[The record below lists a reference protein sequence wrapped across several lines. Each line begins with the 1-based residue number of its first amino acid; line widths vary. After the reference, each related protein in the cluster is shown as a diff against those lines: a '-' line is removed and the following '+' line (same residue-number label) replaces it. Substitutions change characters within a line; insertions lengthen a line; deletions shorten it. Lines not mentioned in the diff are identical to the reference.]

1 MYKSFISVV
10 SLVHPDTRVVEKF
23 ITAICGTL
31 ETKFSDYEMILINYS
46 KDFSGRSLKDQLTS
60 LSPDLLKNV
69 CIYNFSH
76 QIETHNAIVG
86 GLDNAHGDY
95 VILLDMKFYNQ
106 EELIEKLYKQSQD
119 NFDIVYLQYADR
131 SGSVSRRFLLKL
143 FYSLIRKYSD
153 MNLDYKSHS
162 NRLISRRALNRLL
175 ANRSDWNFL
184 IANLSEVSYP
194 MTALITD
201 IPPDSSEK
209 PLYDEIRLAISVLIS
224 RTTLLN
230 KLFLYFFLSST
241 FFSILV
247 IINALLVRFTGHD
260 IIGFP
265 QEHVPGWAFIIIFLA
280 ITFNILLLILYLLYV
295 YLNTI
300 YTQVRRRPLY
310 NIESIDKF

>member
-1 MYKSFISVV
+1 MHKSFISVV
-10 SLVHPDTRVVEKF
+10 SPVHPDTRVVEKF
-23 ITAICGTL
+23 VTTISGIL
-31 ETKFSDYEMILINYS
+31 QTKFSDYEMILINCRR
-46 KDFSGRSLKDQLTS
+46 DLSGRNLRDQLST
-60 LSPDLLKNV
+60 LSPGILKNV

-95 VILLDMKFYNQ
+95 VILLDMKFYEQ
-106 EELIEKLYKQSQD
+106 GELIEKLYQRSQD
-119 NFDIVYLQYADR
+119 NFDVVYLKYEDR
-131 SGSVSRRFLLKL
+131 GGSAGRRFLLKL
-143 FYSLIRKYSD
+143 FYNLIRKYSD
-153 MNLDYKSHS
+153 MELDYKSHS

-175 ANRSDWNFL
+175 TTRSDWNFL

-194 MTALITD
+194 KASLITN
-201 IPPDSSEK
+201 IPPEPKEK

-230 KLFLYFFLSST
+230 KLFLYLFVSST
-241 FFSILV
+241 FFSLLV

-260 IIGFP
+260 IIGLP
-265 QEHVPGWAFIIIFLA
+265 REYVPGWAFIIIFLA
-280 ITFNILLLILYLLYV
+280 ITFNILLLILYFLYI

-300 YTQVRRRPLY
+300 YTQVQRRPLY